1 MGWLRKP
8 NPGVDY
14 MSSKN
19 EGIKYEDFLTH
30 VMYVRHVGHVGHV
43 RHGGPEK
50 IWGCVVWL
58 HCRAADRIFPHL
70 DLRFNHFWTLRFKN
84 IRFKN

>member
-19 EGIKYEDFLTH
+19 EGIKYKNFLIH
-30 VMYVRHVGHVGHV
+30 VMYVMHVGHV
-43 RHGGPEK
+43 
-50 IWGCVVWL
+50 IAC
-58 HCRAADRIFPHL
+58 
-70 DLRFNHFWTLRFKN
+70 
-84 IRFKN
+84 